1 MWQTVITFSVLFG
14 FWFALSGKL
23 DALMLGT
30 GLVVVLLVS
39 WVSAPLVSGTA
50 TTARLG
56 RGTLKVLAYF
66 PWLIKEIIVSGVD
79 VMRRVLHPKM
89 PIDPKIVEMEVDL
102 ETDVAKVLLANSI
115 TLTPGTVTVEVEGNK
130 LIIHALTDKALE
142 SLLSGEMQARVK
154 RIELC

>member
-1 MWQTVITFSVLFG
+1 MGQTFITFSVLFG

-30 GLVVVLLVS
+30 GLVVAMLTA

-50 TTARLG
+50 TPARLC
-56 RGTLKVLAYF
+56 RGTLKVLAYL
-66 PWLIKEIIVSGVD
+66 PWLVKEIILSGLD
-79 VMRRVLHPKM
+79 VMKRVLHPRM
-89 PIDPKIVEMEVDL
+89 PIAPKIVEIEVDL

-115 TLTPGTVTVEVEGNK
+115 TLTPGTVTVEVEGNT
-130 LIIHALTDKALE
+130 LIVHALTEKSLE